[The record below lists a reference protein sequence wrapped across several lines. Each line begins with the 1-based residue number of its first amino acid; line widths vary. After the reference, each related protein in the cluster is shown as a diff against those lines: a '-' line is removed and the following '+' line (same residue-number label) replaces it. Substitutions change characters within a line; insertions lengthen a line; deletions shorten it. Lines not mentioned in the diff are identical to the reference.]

1 MHIAAFFLSDNRSYV
16 GFRYALMVSYP
27 SYILHLIRFQRT
39 LLYFNRKGFYKTA
52 MLLLENKKVDKI
64 FCII

>member
-39 LLYFNRKGFYKTA
+39 LLYFNRKGFYNCHA
-52 MLLLENKKVDKI
+52 AA
-64 FCII
+64 